1 MYKILLLSLTLL
13 FLSCGSTKQSP
24 MNVKDD
30 LDAKNRTTVTLRD
43 RIQRLPGVTLR
54 NGVPVFTKTTADIA
68 GTSPSEPLYVLNGYI
83 VGQSF
88 REIEDLV
95 DNVSVVELKAL
106 TGPEA
111 SFYGSR
117 AGNGVILITTRQ

>member
-1 MYKILLLSLTLL
+1 MFKL
-13 FLSCGSTKQSP
+13 FLPCIVICLLACGSTQHSAV
-24 MNVKDD
+24 NVKDD